1 MTEPPTLETPRL
13 TLRGF
18 VDADVD
24 AMTRV
29 IMADPD
35 VMATLPEDPQT
46 PEAQRACAVHYIGI
60 YTVPWHDHGWGGWA
74 VCARDAALA
83 TPGTLIGFC
92 GLEAGQLEGEG
103 PELGY
108 GFGKA
113 FWGKGLASEAA
124 GASVDWIATHTDLA
138 SFYACIEPK
147 NRASGRI
154 LEKVGMVY
162 VRDEDIWDSVKLGIG
177 LIPLY
182 VLDCAAHRASLE
194 RDEVYLNRIGIP
206 IGREF

>member
-1 MTEPPTLETPRL
+1 MTEAPILETPRL

-24 AMTRV
+24 AMTRG

-46 PEAQRACAVHYIGI
+46 PDEQRACATHYIEE
-60 YTVPWHDHGWGGWA
+60 YTVPWRAHGWGGWA
-74 VCARDAALA
+74 VCARDSALA
-83 TPGTLIGFC
+83 EPGTLIGFC

-108 GFGKA
+108 GYGKTY
-113 FWGKGLASEAA
+113 WGKGVASEAA
-124 GASVDWIATHTDLA
+124 FACVDWIAMHSGLA
-138 SFYACIEPK
+138 SIYACIDPV

-154 LEKVGMVY
+154 LERAGLVY
-162 VRDEDIWDSVKLGIG
+162 ARDEDLWNSVKLGLG
-177 LIPLY
+177 LIPVYL
-182 VLDCAAHRASLE
+182 LDCAAHRKSIAARAPSA
-194 RDEVYLNRIGIP
+194 
-206 IGREF
+206 